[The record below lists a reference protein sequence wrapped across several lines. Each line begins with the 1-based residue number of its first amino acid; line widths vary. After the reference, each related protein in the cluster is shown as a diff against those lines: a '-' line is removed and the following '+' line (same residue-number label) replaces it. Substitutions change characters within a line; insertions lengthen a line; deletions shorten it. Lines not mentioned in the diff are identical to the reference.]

1 MEIWDILTR
10 FYDNRIDYFKNIG
23 TAASPDF
30 KKVPDTENPFDEL
43 FRELFFTTTSMVFGR
58 QQISIMT
65 EISIFF
71 RGWEN
76 TQEYRLK

>member
-1 MEIWDILTR
+1 MDLLDIDGDGDLDILTR

-43 FRELFFTTTSMVFGR
+43 FGDTITTTSMVFGR

-71 RGWEN
+71 
-76 TQEYRLK
+76 